1 MTLKNLKKNCKGVTL
16 IEILVAI
23 SIFSV
28 VITGAINLFSSLI
41 KYQKN
46 LIDKAYVL
54 STLSYS
60 VEYMS
65 KAIRMAQKD
74 TTGKCFESGKN
85 FVLTAGPNIEFLNSS
100 GDCQEFF
107 FDNGAI
113 KVKKL
118 NIAQNLTPA
127 NIIIESLNFSVV
139 GEGQNDTLQPKVS
152 FSLKAKALNSEG
164 ASLIIQTTVSQRML
178 DVFY

>member
-1 MTLKNLKKNCKGVTL
+1 KGITLL
-16 IEILVAI
+16 EILVAI
-23 SIFSV
+23 SVFSIV
-28 VITGAINLFSSLI
+28 ATGAVNLFSSLI

-46 LIDKAYVL
+46 LLDKAYVL

-65 KAIRMAQKD
+65 KALRMAQKD
-74 TTGKCFESGKN
+74 VAGKCIGSGEN
-85 FVLTAGPNIEFLNSS
+85 FALTAGPNIEFLNSN

-107 FDNGAI
+107 LENNAI
-113 KVKKL
+113 KVRKL

-127 NIIIESLNFSVV
+127 NITIESLNFSVL
-139 GEGQNDTLQPKVS
+139 GEGQNDTLQPKIT
-152 FSLKAKALNSEG
+152 FSLKAKAINSKEP
-164 ASLIIQTTVSQRML
+164 SLLIQTTVSQRML